1 MGTGRLLQSAL
12 ASQID
17 YQGTFHTPGFSR
29 IMNPLLCWLFKRQLA
44 TSFRKLR
51 EVLESDE
58 VAGMQREPFSTS
70 LQ

>member
-29 IMNPLLCWLFKRQLA
+29 IMNPLLCWLFKRQLT
-44 TSFRKLR
+44 TSFRKLKD
-51 EVLESDE
+51 VLEADE
-58 VAGMQREPFSTS
+58 GAEMQRESFSTS
-70 LQ
+70 PQ